1 MLGCKIAE
9 RFPQFGADDYMFYM
23 YLIYMYGVVFQRAF
37 GVVFQRACTSDM
49 WCFSGI

>member
-9 RFPQFGADDYMFYM
+9 RFPQFGADDYMLYM
-23 YLIYMYGVVFQRAF
+23 YLTYMYGVVFQRAY
-37 GVVFQRACTSDM
+37 GVVFQRLYASDM